1 MSLAVAAKAGF
12 NFTVEDF
19 KEVFD
24 NNEEGESSAEELKAV
39 AGGGK
44 RDRYCTRAISIVLS

>member
-39 AGGGK
+39 AGGV
-44 RDRYCTRAISIVLS
+44 RRNDLRNTTNVVVNC